1 MFRDMNIHEFYY
13 NDETR
18 ILYIEFSTTK
28 DGDDFYRIL
37 KLVFEEVEEF
47 SPDIVT
53 EMDMEDIDEDFVKDL
68 ITQYLLENDAPE
80 RMSL

>member
-1 MFRDMNIHEFYY
+1 MFNDMNIHEFYY

-18 ILYIEFSTTK
+18 ILYVEFSTVE

-37 KLVFEEVEEF
+37 KLVFEEVEKF
-47 SPDIVT
+47 SPDIIT
-53 EMDMEDIDEDFVKDL
+53 EVEMEDIDEDFVKDL

-80 RMSL
+80 EMSL

>member
-1 MFRDMNIHEFYY
+1 MNILEFYY

-18 ILYIEFSTTK
+18 ILYIEFSTDI

-37 KLVFEEVEEF
+37 KLVFEEVEKF

-53 EMDMEDIDEDFVKDL
+53 EVEMEDIDEDFVKDL

-80 RMSL
+80 EMSL